1 VSILRN
7 ALTLPAVPHP
17 DRPPEE
23 KQETK
28 PWRASLDYA
37 QLTYSDYARRFNRA
51 LDMTLRHQLFAERLT
66 AMFHTTRDCR
76 AYLQLGKVA
85 VGCLPPQ

>member
-1 VSILRN
+1 MSILRN

-17 DRPPEE
+17 DRPPS
-23 KQETK
+23 
-28 PWRASLDYA
+28 RSASLDYA

-51 LDMTLRHQLFAERLT
+51 LDLTLRHQLFAERLT
-66 AMFHTTRDCR
+66 TMFHTTRDCR

-85 VGCLPPQ
+85 VRGCPLSSY